1 MDPMSVRFRIVGT
14 DMPGMRCTREQGF
27 KVDRANVHVGVQRS
41 SSVVDLVPG
50 DAQLAIFEF
59 EVEVKGA
66 RFTGAFVH
74 GQRGEQF
81 LYLSWGEVSD
91 REEFTMFRRAK
102 LQLDSLDAT
111 KLDGTTIEGRLNMSD
126 ASGGP
131 VCASVRPP
139 ALTWV
144 IGNSPTSRL
153 REHS

>member
-1 MDPMSVRFRIVGT
+1 MVGT
-14 DMPGMRCTREQGF
+14 DMPGVRCTREQGF
-27 KVDRANVHVGVQRS
+27 EVDRANVHVGVQRGT
-41 SSVVDLVPG
+41 SVIDLVPG

-66 RFTGAFVH
+66 RFTGPFVH
-74 GQRGEQF
+74 GQRGERF

-91 REEFTMFRRAK
+91 GGEFTMFRRAK
-102 LQLDSLDAT
+102 LQLDSLNAGT
-111 KLDGTTIEGRLNMSD
+111 IDGTTIEGRLSMSD

-131 VCASVRPP
+131 IGASVRPP

-144 IGNSPTSRL
+144 TENTATSPF